1 MLVDKNIL
9 YESSGYYSKIRY
21 YKDLYT
27 HYIGV
32 LKSVYGEDKWQEHI
46 GFEVVKKALNGK
58 MTAEECNERYSKQV
72 ANLLLTDCRYKK
84 VLEKVYKSIDMC
96 EETEEAFKRPRSKSG
111 DAKYACMRYWEYL
124 PEYFYEYQS
133 RYGCNIDLEYPE
145 PSGVVEDTFNYKE
158 SYRDIMREAIA
169 DFLDDPINKQVKEQL
184 YDDYKYYA
192 DNCAIR
198 SRSKSYL
205 ANTIWDKGKLYKG
218 NAEDLECYKYIK
230 ALNPYAMDKEPHKIV
245 RVAHKVSAD
254 KMDNFGVALRDVK
267 DLACLRGEKDIYIS
281 QNIFSK
287 HGSYTKDN
295 VAHLN
300 AMYVDIDYYNTKFGN
315 LEPEAMASKL
325 KLLKFSGDKSI
336 PEPSLYIS
344 SGRGL
349 YLIWLLDRQYNKD
362 TYSNERYWNNL
373 EALLVNQFK
382 DCGSDMAVKDMTRI
396 LRLPGSI
403 NSKTGKVV
411 RVIAGDLDNPK
422 RYTMDYLYNAV
433 KNHEEQVVV
442 ERAELKSNK
451 RPKKDASKSAPKPLV
466 TQDDKGFGL
475 PVGNMNKMFLNR
487 IHDLEQVVEYR
498 RINGCNGIE
507 ETGWRDKLLFL
518 HCLHNCYAGNTVDYA
533 INKALELNNKLS
545 VPLKERKL
553 TSKKN
558 TLTKAKNAY
567 FRSIKNSK
575 SYRVQNDGVY
585 RYTTSKIIEMIK
597 LTEEEQAS
605 IEFLTLVSDEVR
617 KERKKIK
624 NAERYQAQLRAK
636 GEKPKKDKTAEMR
649 EEVKKLLA
657 QGMTQKA
664 IAEKLGVSL
673 STVKR
678 RLKELRNEN
687 IIEFKEV
694 NKNTENENI
703 TSNAVKNEQNEMNVD
718 FVGLSNCI
726 DCQNYRG
733 FDEQTVG

>member
-32 LKSVYGEDKWQEHI
+32 LKSIYGEDEWQEHI

-84 VLEKVYKSIDMC
+84 VLEKVYKSIDIC

-133 RYGCNIDLEYPE
+133 RYGCNIDLEYQK

-218 NAEDLECYKYIK
+218 NPEDLECYKYIK
-230 ALNPYAMDKEPHKIV
+230 VLNPYAMDKEPHKIV

-315 LEPEAMASKL
+315 LEPEVMAAKL
-325 KLLKFSGDKSI
+325 KLLKFSGDTSI

-382 DCGSDMAVKDMTRI
+382 DCGSDMAVKDTTRI
-396 LRLPGSI
+396 LRLLGSI

-422 RYTMDYLYNAV
+422 RYKMDYLYNAV
-433 KNHEEQVVV
+433 KNYEEQVVV
-442 ERAELKSNK
+442 EQAELKSNK
-451 RPKKDASKSAPKPLV
+451 RPKKDASKSAPNPSK
-466 TQDDKGFGL
+466 TRKREGL
-475 PVGNMNKMFLNR
+475 GTSVSKMRSVFLNR
-487 IHDLEQVVEYR
+487 VYDLEQVVEYR
-498 RINGCNGIE
+498 RINGCIGIG

-518 HCLHNCYAGNTVDYA
+518 HCLYNCYAGNTVDYA
-533 INKALELNNKLS
+533 INKALELNKKLS
-545 VPLKERKL
+545 IPLKEHKL

-558 TLTKAKNAY
+558 TLEKARNAY
-567 FRSIKNSK
+567 FGSIKNRGF
-575 SYRVQNDGVY
+575 RVQDDGVY
-585 RYTTSKIIEMIK
+585 RYTTSKIIEMIG
-597 LTEEEQAS
+597 LTDEEQDN
-605 IEFLTLVSDEVR
+605 IELITLVNQEIKRS
-617 KERKKIK
+617 RKKLK
-624 NAERYQAQLRAK
+624 DAERYQNQLKAR
-636 GEKPKKDKTAEMR
+636 GEKPKKDKIVEMC
-649 EEVKKLLA
+649 KKIKVLLES
-657 QGMTQKA
+657 GMTQKE

-673 STVKR
+673 RTVQR
-678 RLKELRNEN
+678 RVKELQNEN
-687 IIEFKEV
+687 IVEFREVDKTTEDKSITTETTHKEKREMYADSFV
-694 NKNTENENI
+694 M
-703 TSNAVKNEQNEMNVD
+703 SNPT
-718 FVGLSNCI
+718 
-726 DCQNYRG
+726 G
-733 FDEQTVG
+733 FKDYSGFGEQTVG